1 MDEATK
7 VLEFFSMVQHLALDP
22 ETYYQ
27 DSETLDHRF
36 KTLTKLESSKNTS
49 NSKASH
55 QTPTSVTFAIFGS
68 DSNTVHHKGNEH
80 SLKSLKVCKLQPD
93 EMLEGWRTRMS
104 TINCLPNDKS
114 IDFFMGKMAMQQKPN
129 IEDYDFVENASTL
142 VGISKELLLKKH
154 SLSTFFN
161 ALEGLRPSK
170 LANRSVKHRQAY
182 QRNAP
187 FRIGNKSLKYCSE
200 CAAKDLSTLGYSYWR
215 CSHQIP
221 GVLWCSEHDNFLS
234 IHNKTGSL
242 KSPHQLSDPNTNS
255 DLRALSQEQINIL
268 KKYARMAYEIFSFGT
283 SIDSGAASAALGK
296 QARLKNFRIS
306 KPGVKTTPSTML
318 LNVLSKWWLED
329 TFPRVKW
336 ELDKYIWTID
346 GACSPGASRYTTSTL
361 CLLTALFYDNS
372 QDAISDILKPR
383 EIIEER
389 GFEFW
394 GSKKM
399 YLEYIMHRGV
409 VSHIAEKLSL
419 PHSTVGLGLLNQGL
433 PGLGK
438 STSTTHAAL
447 DFLNGKSIHEAC
459 TTYQT
464 TVEDIENLIRA
475 GCSKFKFAL
484 NDICNDTSSSRPLI
498 KYSEKKRVSG

>member
-1 MDEATK
+1 MDEAAK

-22 ETYYQ
+22 ETYCQ
-27 DSETLDHRF
+27 NSETLDNRF
-36 KTLTKLESSKNTS
+36 RSLVNLESSKRAL
-49 NSKASH
+49 NSKSNH
-55 QTPTSVTFAIFGS
+55 KIQTSVTFAIFGS
-68 DSNTVHHKGNEH
+68 DANAVQNTSNENTF
-80 SLKSLKVCKLQPD
+80 KSLKLCKLQPD
-93 EMLEGWRTRMS
+93 EILEGWRTRMG

-114 IDFFMGKMAMQQKPN
+114 IDLFMGKLARQQKPN
-129 IEDYDFVENASTL
+129 IEGNDFVENASTL

-170 LANRSVKHRQAY
+170 LANLSVKHRQAY

-200 CAAKDLSTLGYSYWR
+200 CAAKDLSILGYSYWR

-234 IHNKTGSL
+234 IHNKSGGL
-242 KSPHQLSDPNTNS
+242 KSPHQLSDSNTSS
-255 DLRALSQEQINIL
+255 DLLALSQEQITIL
-268 KKYARMAYEIFSFGT
+268 KKYAQMAYEIFSFGS

-296 QARLKNFRIS
+296 QAKLKNFRIS
-306 KPGVKTTPSTML
+306 KPGLKITPSTML
-318 LNVLSKWWLED
+318 QNVLPKWWLEE
-329 TFPRVKW
+329 TFPRVNW
-336 ELDKYIWTID
+336 ISDKYIWTID
-346 GACSPGASRYTTSTL
+346 GACSPSASRYTTSTL
-361 CLLTALFYDNS
+361 CLLSALFYES
-372 QDAISDILKPR
+372 SEDAISDIIKPR

-399 YLEYIMHRGV
+399 YHEYISHRGV
-409 VSHIAEKLSL
+409 VSHVAEKLSL
-419 PHSTVGLGLLNQGL
+419 PHSSVGLGLLNQGL

-438 STSTTHAAL
+438 STSTTYAAL
-447 DFLNGKSIHEAC
+447 DFLNGKSLHEVC

-464 TVEDIENLIRA
+464 SVEDIENLIRA
-475 GCSKFKFAL
+475 GCFKFKSAL
-484 NDICNDTSSSRPLI
+484 NEICNDASSSSPQIR
-498 KYSEKKRVSG
+498 YSEKKRVSG